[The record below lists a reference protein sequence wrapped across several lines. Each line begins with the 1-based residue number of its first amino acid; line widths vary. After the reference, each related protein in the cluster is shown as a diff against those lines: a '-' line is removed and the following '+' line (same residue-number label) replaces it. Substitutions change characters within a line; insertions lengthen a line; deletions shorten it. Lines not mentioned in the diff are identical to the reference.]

1 MGEKIVGKSFFDQ
14 IIDETLTR
22 IEELEEFDMRV
33 IKGLR
38 YLAESGELK
47 KEQKVAEVIKTP
59 REEPHENTC
68 SKLGGKGT
76 PLTTVPGST
85 RIMSNFT
92 ERKKHVAHATNQ

>member
-59 REEPHENTC
+59 REEPHENT
-68 SKLGGKGT
+68 
-76 PLTTVPGST
+76 
-85 RIMSNFT
+85 
-92 ERKKHVAHATNQ
+92 